1 MTQDRYFFYLVLVF
15 FTVRQKVLA
24 HLTIKHIWEGAIL
37 YYYVKLHSLQVEK
50 STLSDEELSEG
61 EVQKVKP
68 SRRSSRAA
76 AENAQKPKRRRI
88 VVASD
93 SEDSGEEFKPDQA
106 ETSSEDEGEDGVISD
121 AEESTPA
128 SEPDSPVKP
137 VKRKRVSEKTV
148 KTKNTAMHSEIQ
160 KRNPVSLAADT
171 KSRLS
176 VFSAPDSFESQG
188 NAAGN
193 QDVTGVWDHEKLDW
207 LQDGKR
213 KDAQRRRQSD
223 NDYDPTTLYV
233 PEDFLNR
240 VTPGMRRWWQLKSE
254 MFDTVLFYKVGK
266 FYELYHMDA
275 VIGVNELGL
284 TFMKGTWAHSGFPE
298 IGFGRFSD
306 VLVQKGFK
314 VARIEQTETPEMMEA
329 RCKAMVRPTK
339 FDRVVRREVCRI
351 ITRGTQTYSVL
362 DGAPSESESKY
373 LLSVKEKSQEENLG
387 QCHIYGVSFID
398 SSVGRFY
405 VGQFQDDRHCSRL
418 RTLLAH
424 YVPAQVLFE
433 KGNLSAD
440 TRKIFKTSLSSAVHE
455 NLNAGSQFW
464 DAQKTLKTLAD
475 EDYFKESR
483 EEGGNSSGSYLPEV
497 LKAMTSESDSLG
509 LTPKEGYELALS
521 ALGGCIFY
529 LKKCL
534 VDQELLSMANFQEY
548 VPVDVEI
555 QQSENE
561 SNFFAQT
568 RQHMVLDGVTLANL
582 EILQNSS
589 TGGTEGTLL
598 EQLDTCCTPFG
609 KRLLKQWLC
618 GPLCNPASINDR
630 LNALEDLIAVPAQAT
645 EVTELLKK
653 LPDLERLLS
662 KIHSIGTPL
671 KGKDHPDSRAVLYEE
686 TVYSKRKIADFL
698 STLEGF
704 NTMQEIVSIME
715 SVSEKFQSKLLR
727 QVVILKTR
735 SDKGL
740 FPDLGPEL
748 TRWDTAF
755 DHQKARTTGVI
766 TPKAGFDPEYDQ
778 ALNGIKECER
788 NLQDYLGRQKKRLG
802 CKNLSYWGTGRNR
815 YQMEVP
821 DSVSDRSIP
830 EEFEVRSTKKGWKRY
845 STKEIEHMFSE
856 LQSWED
862 KRDASLKD
870 CMRKLFYNFDKNY
883 RDWQTAVECMSV
895 LGKEKNNYLFQIFFF
910 FPFCH

>member
-1 MTQDRYFFYLVLVF
+1 M
-15 FTVRQKVLA
+15 
-24 HLTIKHIWEGAIL
+24 
-37 YYYVKLHSLQVEK
+37 
-50 STLSDEELSEG
+50 
-61 EVQKVKP
+61 KP

-176 VFSAPDSFESQG
+176 AFSAPDSFESQG

-373 LLSVKEKSQEENLG
+373 LLSVKEKNQEDNLG

-440 TRKIFKTSLSSAVHE
+440 TRKIFKTSLSSAMHE

-630 LNALEDLIAVPAQAT
+630 LNALEDLMAVPAQAT

-704 NTMQEIVSIME
+704 KTMQEIVSIME

-895 LGKEKNNYLFQIFFF
+895 LGKEKNNFVSNLFFLSILSLITR
-910 FPFCH
+910 

>member
-1 MTQDRYFFYLVLVF
+1 M
-15 FTVRQKVLA
+15 
-24 HLTIKHIWEGAIL
+24 
-37 YYYVKLHSLQVEK
+37 
-50 STLSDEELSEG
+50 
-61 EVQKVKP
+61 KP
-68 SRRSSRAA
+68 SRRTSRAA
-76 AENAQKPKRRRI
+76 AEQGQKPKRRRI

-93 SEDSGEEFKPDQA
+93 SEGSGEEFKPDQS
-106 ETSSEDEGEDGVISD
+106 ETSSEDEEEGVVSD
-121 AEESTPA
+121 AEESGPE

-137 VKRKRVSEKTV
+137 VKRKRVSEKMA
-148 KTKNTAMHSEIQ
+148 KPKSTAVTLATQ
-160 KRNPVSLAADT
+160 KSNPVVLAADT

-176 VFSAPDSFESQG
+176 AFSAPDNFESQSS
-188 NAAGN
+188 AAGN
-193 QDVTGVWDHEKLDW
+193 LDGAGVWDHEKLDW

-213 KDAQRRRQSD
+213 KDAGRRRQSD
-223 NDYDPTTLYV
+223 EDYDPTTLYV
-233 PEDFLNR
+233 PDDFLNR
-240 VTPGMRRWWQLKSE
+240 VTPGMRRWWQLKSK
-254 MFDTVLFYKVGK
+254 MLDTVIFYKVGK

-275 VIGVNELGL
+275 VIGVNELGI

-306 VLVQKGFK
+306 VLVQKGHK
-314 VARIEQTETPEMMEA
+314 VARVEQTETPEMMEA
-329 RCKAMVRPTK
+329 RCRAMARPTK

-362 DGAPSESESKY
+362 DGAPSEAESKY
-373 LLSVKEKSQEENLG
+373 LLSVKEKHQEENAG
-387 QCHIYGVSFID
+387 QCHIYGVCFLD
-398 SSVGRFY
+398 SSLGRFY

-433 KGNLSAD
+433 KGNLSAE
-440 TRKIFKTSLSSAVHE
+440 TRKIFKAAVASAMHESLS
-455 NLNAGSQFW
+455 AGSQFW

-475 EDYFKESR
+475 EDYFKESQK
-483 EEGGNSSGSYLPEV
+483 EIEDSSGPALPSA
-497 LKAMTSESDSLG
+497 LRAMISESDSLG

-534 VDQELLSMANFQEY
+534 VDQELLSMANFEEY

-555 QQSENE
+555 QQSQNP
-561 SNFFAQT
+561 SDFFARTSQ
-568 RQHMVLDGVTLANL
+568 RMVLDGVTLANL
-582 EILQNSS
+582 EILQNASS
-589 TGGTEGTLL
+589 GGTEGTLL

-630 LNALEDLIAVPAQAT
+630 LDAHEDLMAAPAQAT

-662 KIHSIGTPL
+662 KIHSMGTPL
-671 KGKDHPDSRAVLYEE
+671 KEQGHPDSRAVLYEE
-686 TVYSKRKIADFL
+686 IVYSKRKIADFL
-698 STLEGF
+698 SALEGF
-704 NTMQEIVSIME
+704 KTMQEIVSIME
-715 SVSEKFQSKLLR
+715 SVSAGFKSKLLR
-727 QVVILKTR
+727 QVVILKSR
-735 SDKGL
+735 STEGM

-778 ALNGIKECER
+778 ALSGIKDCER
-788 NLQDYLGRQKKRLG
+788 NLQEYLDRQKKRLG

-821 DSVSDRSIP
+821 DSVSERSIP

-845 STKEIEHMFSE
+845 SSKEIEQMFSE

-862 KRDASLKD
+862 KRDAALKD
-870 CMRKLFYNFDKNY
+870 CMRRLFYNFDKNY

-895 LGKEKNNYLFQIFFF
+895 LGKGRNISKKNIYPCNPYIITT
-910 FPFCH
+910 